1 MRSDIVLALLVSA
14 SLSLAM
20 LALWYADWRRLP

>member
-1 MRSDIVLALLVSA
+1 MRPDIVLALLVSA

-20 LALWYADWRRLP
+20 IALTIAAERKR